1 MEYLKNRLSIKLAV
15 TISLIIAPLLLAS
28 FFWLGLR
35 NETIA
40 QQEQETRATQVAESL
55 LATLSSIMLSGN
67 ADIAHAW
74 LKQVATVTGVESAKI
89 FRTDGVEAF
98 QDHATLNKVNDY
110 IGKQQF
116 SRNTVD
122 TPARVSAELASLF
135 NHASQGEIVTVRS
148 DDGLRLN
155 YLSPIR
161 VQDAC
166 MACHGYD
173 SNPVRGVLALTL
185 ATDSFAATTSE
196 TKKDMLNILALIV
209 ILLALTIWLVV
220 RKQVLTPLKAISN
233 IASNIMHGDLSS
245 NIKLDRNDELGV
257 VASTFDLLVHD
268 MKEKITYEFDL
279 RRRQEAITDA
289 VISLGKSAASVSLLE
304 HIGEICR
311 EITGAPYAM
320 LSYLQ
325 NGEKRFIWQGLS
337 EEIEANISHKPEGQ
351 GLIGLLWNKGE
362 TVRVEHMM
370 DHPDS
375 CGFPDGHPPMD
386 AFLGTPIR
394 FQDKILGVIYLA
406 KNPGDSPFTREDEN
420 ALVILASACAIA
432 LSNTQNFERVQLAN
446 AELEERV
453 TQRTHELNQSNK
465 QLKTR
470 EIELELM
477 NEDLISANRAKDQF
491 LANTSHELRTPL
503 NAIIG
508 FSELLSD
515 ARAGEL
521 NPKQQ
526 RYVGHVHNSGKR
538 LLSIINDLLDIS
550 KIESGMMEIHETVF
564 NPVELGLHVVAE
576 MKPLA
581 DAKRIDLNLVESM
594 DHSLNI
600 QSDKDKLHQI
610 LVNLIGNA
618 LKFTPEKGKVEITM
632 ELDQS
637 AQRLGDAALSCS
649 VRDNGIG
656 IPLEDQEKIFL
667 PFIQASGGLNREHGG
682 TGLGLSLARRMVEL
696 LGGGIKLQSELDN
709 GSTFLIN
716 LPIVVTEADIADT
729 HASAASAAASH
740 PGQPIYAPT
749 EEVFPDT
756 TPHPL
761 IMIVDANPDRA
772 ARAEEMF
779 SVEGYQVVRT
789 DMDHVEASASSA
801 LPFLIVLGIPDDSAS
816 TYERIQH
823 LKRSPNTK
831 KIPTILMAGEAN
843 NPRFSTGG
851 TISQIEK
858 SIQRNDLLEMVS
870 YYGKHISPAPSAPTV
885 LVVDDD
891 ASVREYMKE
900 TLAPEGYH
908 ILLASNGDE
917 GIRLAIA
924 REPDLIILDLMM
936 PGTTGFDV
944 VDQLREHPTACDIPV
959 VIFTAK
965 DLTREEALLLGH
977 DVERILIKGITKR
990 ADVLSQL
997 QKLEL
1002 LYPLQAKLIDAKLG
1016 CFNQRYMQRRLEH
1029 EIARSVRY
1037 AHNFSLIA
1045 WQMDGYDNYCKVHGK
1060 RWGMAALK
1068 ATVSTAQSIIRRGD
1082 VLARLGESSFILLL
1096 PGISVEGSSRVAE
1109 KIRLRISHQRL
1120 PLPGDQAGKLTASI
1134 GLVKSGDG
1142 NDASELMDIL
1152 HQRLNMAVAEGGNR
1166 TIIED

>member
-15 TISLIIAPLLLAS
+15 TISLIIVPLLLVS
-28 FFWLGLR
+28 FLWLGMNSER
-35 NETIA
+35 TA
-40 QQEQETRATQVAESL
+40 RQEQEIRATQVAESL

-67 ADIAHAW
+67 ADIAHSW
-74 LKQVATVTGVESAKI
+74 LKQVATVAGVESAKI

-98 QDHATLNKVNDY
+98 QDHATLNRVNSY
-110 IGKQQF
+110 IGEQRF
-116 SRNTVD
+116 SRSTVD
-122 TPARVSAELASLF
+122 TPGKVPAELASLF
-135 NHASQGEIVTVRS
+135 NKASQGETATVRS

-185 ATDSFAATTSE
+185 ATDSFVAATSE
-196 TKKDMLNILALIV
+196 TKQGMVNILALIV
-209 ILLALTIWLVV
+209 ILLVLTIWLVV
-220 RKQVLTPLKAISN
+220 RKQVLAPLKVIAN

-268 MKEKITYEFDL
+268 LKEKISYESDM

-289 VISLGKSAASVSLLE
+289 VVSLGKATASVPLLE
-304 HIGEICR
+304 HIGEISR
-311 EITGAPYAM
+311 EITGAPYVM
-320 LSYLQ
+320 LSYLE
-325 NGEKRFIWQGLS
+325 NGKKRFISQGLS
-337 EEIEANISHKPEGQ
+337 EEIEANISRLPEGK
-351 GLIGLLWNKGE
+351 GLLGLLWEKGE
-362 TVRVEHMM
+362 TVRVEQLMA
-370 DHPDS
+370 HPDAS
-375 CGFPDGHPPMD
+375 GFPDGHPPMD
-386 AFLGTPIR
+386 AFLGTPVR
-394 FQDKILGVIYLA
+394 FKDKILGAIYLA
-406 KNPGDSPFTREDEN
+406 KNPGDGPFTREDEN

-432 LSNTQNFERVQLAN
+432 LSNTQNFERVQLVN

-453 TQRTHELNQSNK
+453 TQRTHELKRSNK

-526 RYVGHVHNSGKR
+526 RYIEHVHNSGKR

-550 KIESGMMEIHETVF
+550 KIEAGMMEIHESVF
-564 NPVELGLHVVAE
+564 HPVELGRQVAAE
-576 MKPLA
+576 LKPLA
-581 DAKRIDLNLVESM
+581 DARHIDLNLVESM

-600 QSDKDKLHQI
+600 QSDRDKLHQI

-618 LKFTPEKGKVEITM
+618 IKFTPEKGKVEVTM
-632 ELDQS
+632 ELDQTT
-637 AQRLGDAALSCS
+637 QRLGESMLACS
-649 VRDNGIG
+649 IRDNGIG
-656 IPLEDQEKIFL
+656 IPVEDQEKIFL
-667 PFIQASGGLNREHGG
+667 PFTQASGGLDREHGG
-682 TGLGLSLARRMVEL
+682 TGLGLSLTKRMAEL
-696 LGGGIKLQSELDN
+696 LGGGIKLQSEPGK
-709 GSTFLIN
+709 GSTFLIE
-716 LPIVVTEADIADT
+716 LPVVITEADIADT
-729 HASAASAAASH
+729 HASTASAAASH
-740 PGQPIYAPT
+740 PGQPVYAPT

-761 IMIVDANPDRA
+761 IMIVDANRDRA

-779 SVEGYQVVRT
+779 SVEGYQVVHV
-789 DMDHVEASASSA
+789 DIDHVEASVSSA

-816 TYERIQH
+816 IYARIQH
-823 LKRSPNTK
+823 LKRSPVTN

-843 NPRFSTGG
+843 DPRFSTGG

-858 SIQRNDLLEMVS
+858 GIQRNDLLEMVS
-870 YYGKHISPAPSAPTV
+870 HYGKHISPAPSAPTV

-944 VDQLREHPTACDIPV
+944 IDQLREHPTACDIPV

-977 DVERILIKGITKR
+977 DVERILVKGISKR

-1029 EIARSVRY
+1029 EVARSVRY

-1045 WQMDGYDNYCKVHGK
+1045 WQLDDYDNYCKTHGK

-1068 ATVSTAQSIIRRGD
+1068 VTVSTAQSIIRRGD

-1096 PGISVEGSSRVAE
+1096 PGISTEGGSRVAE

-1134 GLVKSGDG
+1134 GLVPSDDG
-1142 NDASELMDIL
+1142 KDASELMEIL
-1152 HQRLNMAVAEGGNR
+1152 HQRLSMAVAEGGNR